1 MEENSKNLISVVVA
15 CYNEEEA
22 IPIFYKEF
30 KEKTQKTIEKGYS
43 FEFVFVDDGSSDGT
57 LEEIKKIKDA
67 KYVSFS
73 RNFGKEAALLA
84 GLQRAR
90 GNYVVVMDVDLQDPP
105 ELINEMLDEIINNGY
120 DCVATYRSNRK
131 GEPKIRSFFANR
143 FYQIINSVSEIKIV
157 NGARDFRLMK
167 RCVVDAVLKMS
178 EKNRFSKGLFNWVGF
193 KTKWIG
199 YENVNRSVGK
209 TKWSFWNL
217 TRYAL
222 EGFLAFSDV
231 MLKIPIVFSII
242 FFICAIAFLVL
253 GFCFGALYFISSLIC
268 LISSLLFFTF
278 WVFGE
283 YVSKLNKEIRNR
295 PTYIVREETA
305 DKKNCDR

>member
-1 MEENSKNLISVVVA
+1 MKESLMNLISVVVP
-15 CYNEEEA
+15 CYNEEKA

-30 KEKTQKTIEKGYS
+30 KDRTQRITGKGYS

-57 LEEIKKIKDA
+57 LEEIKKIQNVT
-67 KYVSFS
+67 YVSFS
-73 RNFGKEAALLA
+73 RNFGKEAAILA
-84 GLQRAR
+84 GIKKAR
-90 GNYVVVMDVDLQDPP
+90 GNYVAIMDVDLQDPP

-120 DCVATYRSNRK
+120 DCVAAYRSSRK
-131 GEPKIRSFFANR
+131 GEPKTRSFFANR
-143 FYQIINSVSEIKIV
+143 FYQIINSVSEVKIV

-199 YENVNRSVGK
+199 YENINRSVGN
-209 TKWSFWNL
+209 TKWSFWEL
-217 TRYAL
+217 TKYAL
-222 EGFLAFSDV
+222 EGFFAFSDV
-231 MLKIPIVFSII
+231 LLKIPIIFSII
-242 FFICAIAFLVL
+242 FLICAIVFLIL
-253 GFCFGALYFISSLIC
+253 GFYFGALCFISSLIC
-268 LISSLLFFTF
+268 LISALLFFTF

-295 PTYIVREETA
+295 PSYIIRQET
-305 DKKNCDR
+305 DDIKDSKE